1 MRTVLAA
8 LAVFAGALPILADE
22 VELTSGKIVEGKVED
37 LGDSIRLTRSGGSVV
52 YPKSMVAK
60 ITPKKTVEELYEDQ
74 SKALKADDALGRLK
88 LARWCLDRKIAKEA
102 AAEYRKVVAVD
113 PDNEE
118 ARLGAGYRRH
128 NDKWM
133 TEDEVA
139 QAKGLV
145 KHRGRWL
152 TPEERDLEVAL
163 DEQKELEKSL
173 LREVQLNLEKI
184 RSSDEKKRQEGAAVL
199 SNIEDKLKVKSYLAA
214 ITSSS
219 KEVRRF
225 VFEELGRMKEPQ
237 AAKPLVRRALWD
249 EEESLRDLAFK
260 SLLAIKHPDTALF
273 YVPFLEEQ
281 SVSAR
286 TRAAEQMA
294 SFPDL
299 RAVPPLLEALEN
311 AIASAKTAEQYGQEM
326 TATVN
331 REVILQNGQRVT
343 LPRVVRIKP
352 DFSDKQ
358 LIAKLG
364 AERSAIVSTLGA
376 ITSQG
381 FGEDVA
387 KWRAWLDRK
396 RAGKE

>member
-1 MRTVLAA
+1 
-8 LAVFAGALPILADE
+8 
-22 VELTSGKIVEGKVED
+22 
-37 LGDSIRLTRSGGSVV
+37 
-52 YPKSMVAK
+52 MVAK
-60 ITPKKTVEELYEDQ
+60 ITPKKTPEELYEDQ
-74 SKALKADDALGRLK
+74 TKALKPDDAPGRLK
-88 LARWCLDRKIAKEA
+88 LARWCLDRKLAKEA
-102 AAEYRKVVAVD
+102 AAEYRKVVALE
-113 PDNEE
+113 PENEE
-118 ARLGAGYRRH
+118 ARLGAGYKRH

-133 TEDEVA
+133 TEDEIA

-145 KHRGRWL
+145 RHKGRWL

-163 DEQKELEKSL
+163 EEQKELEKSL
-173 LREVQLNLEKI
+173 LREVQLNLEKV
-184 RSSDEKKRQEGAAVL
+184 RSSDEKKRADAVAAL
-199 SNIEDKLKVKSYLAA
+199 AKIEDKLKAKAYLAA

-219 KEVRRF
+219 KEVRRH
-225 VFEELGRMKEPQ
+225 VFEELGRMKELL
-237 AAKPLVRRALWD
+237 AARPLVRRALWD
-249 EEESLRDLAFK
+249 DDDGLRDLAFK
-260 SLLAIKHPDTALF
+260 TLLAIKHPDTALF

-299 RAVPPLLEALEN
+299 RVVPALLEALEN

-331 REVILQNGQRVT
+331 REMLLQNGSRVT

-364 AERSAIVSTLGA
+364 VERSAIVSTLGA
-376 ITSQG
+376 ITGQA